1 MYNRAN
7 MKVNIRKEDLIYVGI
22 DLHKETHTAVIL
34 DCWNNK
40 LGEIT
45 FANTP
50 AEFPKLVRK
59 VMKYCIENKEPVY
72 GLENAYGYGRSLAVW
87 LIAKGFIVK
96 DVNTSLAH
104 RQAKCR
110 AMYKKSDSDD
120 AQAIALA
127 TINMLDSLPD
137 ACPNDAY
144 WSLSQL
150 VNRRDNI
157 MTQRI
162 RLKNQLH
169 EQITMAYPSYKLFFQ
184 DISRQTALY
193 FWGNYPSEKYLKGK
207 TPESLAEELRQ
218 RSHNQC
224 SISKC
229 QIILDAVQKDHTKPK
244 EFQDTRDVITR
255 GLVKDLLHYEEQLKE
270 VDNELEQ
277 MYHAMSCTL
286 ATIPGVNITTAVKIL
301 SEIGDINRFPNSAKL
316 AQFAGIAPIK
326 LSSAGKGK
334 DKASK
339 QGNRRLQATLFFLA
353 IQMIQISTKGKARN
367 PIFRDYYDRK
377 LVEGKNAKQVLI
389 CIARRMVNIIYGML
403 KNQTEYRMPELEPVI
418 IAEQGSE

>member
-1 MYNRAN
+1 MN
-7 MKVNIRKEDLIYVGI
+7 KRKEDLIYVGI
-22 DLHKETHTAVIL
+22 DLHKESHTAVIL
-34 DCWNNK
+34 DCWNTK

-50 AEFPKLVRK
+50 AEFPKLTRK
-59 VMKYCIENKEPVY
+59 VDKFYTENKEPVY
-72 GLENAYGYGRSLAVW
+72 GLENAYGYGRGLAVW
-87 LIAKGFIVK
+87 LIAKGLMVK

-120 AQAIALA
+120 AEAIALA
-127 TINMLDSLPD
+127 TINLLDSLPD

-144 WSLSQL
+144 WSLSQM

-169 EQITMAYPSYKLFFQ
+169 EQLCIAYPSYKQFFE
-184 DISRQTALY
+184 DISRKTALF
-193 FWGNYPSEKYLKGK
+193 FWEHYPSENYLRGK
-207 TPESLAEELRQ
+207 TPESLAEEVKDVG
-218 RSHNQC
+218 HNSFSVRRC
-224 SISKC
+224 K
-229 QIILDAVQKDHTKPK
+229 IILDAVKRDHTKAK
-244 EFQDTRDVITR
+244 EYQNYRDVITR
-255 GLVKDLLHYEEQLKE
+255 GLVKDLQHYDEQLKA
-270 VDNELEQ
+270 VDKELEQ
-277 MYHAMSCTL
+277 LYHDLGCTL
-286 ATIPGVNITTAVKIL
+286 ATMPGMNITTAVKIM
-301 SEIGDINRFPNSAKL
+301 SEIGDVNRFPNPAKL

-339 QGNRRLQATLFFLA
+339 QGNRRLQATLYFLA
-353 IQMIQISTKGKARN
+353 IQMIQVSTKGKPRN

-377 LVEGKNAKQVLI
+377 LAEGKNAKLVLVS
-389 CIARRMVNIIYGML
+389 IARRLVNIIYGML
-403 KNQTEYRMPELEPVI
+403 KNKTEYRLPCLETGEV
-418 IAEQGSE
+418 AE

>member
-1 MYNRAN
+1 MN
-7 MKVNIRKEDLIYVGI
+7 KRKEDLVYVGI
-22 DLHKETHTAVIL
+22 DLHKESHTAVIL
-34 DCWNNK
+34 DCWNTK

-50 AEFPKLVRK
+50 AEFPKLIRK
-59 VMKYCIENKEPVY
+59 VNKFCIKNKEAVY
-72 GLENAYGYGRSLAVW
+72 GLENAYGYGRGLAVW
-87 LIAKGFIVK
+87 LIGKDLMVK

-144 WSLSQL
+144 WSLSQM

-169 EQITMAYPSYKLFFQ
+169 EQLCIACPSYKQFFE
-184 DISRQTALY
+184 DISRKTALF
-193 FWGNYPSEKYLKGK
+193 FWEHYPSEKYLRGK
-207 TPESLAEELRQ
+207 TPESLAEEMKDVG
-218 RSHNQC
+218 HNSFSVRRC
-224 SISKC
+224 K
-229 QIILDAVQKDHTKPK
+229 IILDAVKSDHTKAK
-244 EFQDTRDVITR
+244 EYQNYRDVITM
-255 GLVKDLLHYEEQLKE
+255 GLVKDLQHYDEQLKA
-270 VDNELEQ
+270 VDKELEKL
-277 MYHAMSCTL
+277 YHDLGCTL
-286 ATIPGVNITTAVKIL
+286 ATMPGMNITTAVKIM
-301 SEIGDINRFPNSAKL
+301 SEIGDVNRFPNPAKL
-316 AQFAGIAPIK
+316 AQFAGIAPIN

-339 QGNRRLQATLFFLA
+339 QGNRRLQATLYFLA
-353 IQMIQISTKGKARN
+353 IQMIQVSTKGKPRN

-377 LVEGKNAKQVLI
+377 LAEGKNAKLVL
-389 CIARRMVNIIYGML
+389 VS
-403 KNQTEYRMPELEPVI
+403 KEP
-418 IAEQGSE
+418 AEQGRRKPFSQSENSELPEDW

>member
-1 MYNRAN
+1 MN
-7 MKVNIRKEDLIYVGI
+7 KRKEDLIYVGI
-22 DLHKETHTAVIL
+22 DLHKDSHTAVIL
-34 DCWNNK
+34 DCWNTK

-59 VMKYCIENKEPVY
+59 VQKYCTENKEPVY
-72 GLENAYGYGRSLAVW
+72 GFENAYGYGRGLAVW
-87 LIAKGFIVK
+87 LIAKGLMVK

-120 AQAIALA
+120 AEAIALA
-127 TINMLDSLPD
+127 TINLLDSLPD

-144 WSLSQL
+144 WSLSQM

-169 EQITMAYPSYKLFFQ
+169 EQLCIAYPSYKQFFE
-184 DISRQTALY
+184 DISRKTAL
-193 FWGNYPSEKYLKGK
+193 FLWEHYPSEKYLRGK
-207 TPESLAEELRQ
+207 TPESLAEEMKDVG
-218 RSHNQC
+218 HNSFSVRRC
-224 SISKC
+224 KL
-229 QIILDAVQKDHTKPK
+229 ILDAVKRDHTKAK
-244 EFQDTRDVITR
+244 EYQGYRDAITK
-255 GLVKDLLHYEEQLKE
+255 GLVKDLQHYDEQLKA
-270 VDNELEQ
+270 VDKELEQ
-277 MYHAMSCTL
+277 LYHDLGCTL
-286 ATIPGVNITTAVKIL
+286 ATMPGMNITTAVKIM
-301 SEIGDINRFPNSAKL
+301 SEIGDVNRFPNPAKL

-339 QGNRRLQATLFFLA
+339 QGNRRLQATLYFLA
-353 IQMIQISTKGKARN
+353 IQMIQVSTKGKARN

-377 LVEGKNAKQVLI
+377 LAEGKNAKLVLVS
-389 CIARRMVNIIYGML
+389 IARRLVNIIYGML
-403 KNQTEYRMPELEPVI
+403 KNKTEYRLPCLETGDV
-418 IAEQGSE
+418 AE

>member
-1 MYNRAN
+1 MN
-7 MKVNIRKEDLIYVGI
+7 KRKEDLIYVGI
-22 DLHKETHTAVIL
+22 DLHKDSHTAVIL
-34 DCWNNK
+34 DCWNTK

-59 VMKYCIENKEPVY
+59 VNKFCTENKEPVY
-72 GLENAYGYGRSLAVW
+72 GLENAYGYGRGLAVW
-87 LIAKGFIVK
+87 LIAKGLMVK

-120 AQAIALA
+120 AEAIALA

-144 WSLSQL
+144 WSLSQM

-169 EQITMAYPSYKLFFQ
+169 EQLCIAYPSYKQFFE
-184 DISRQTALY
+184 DISRKTALF
-193 FWGNYPSEKYLKGK
+193 FWEHYPSEKYLRGK
-207 TPESLAEELRQ
+207 TPESLAEEMKDVG
-218 RSHNQC
+218 HNSFSVKRC
-224 SISKC
+224 K
-229 QIILDAVQKDHTKPK
+229 IILDAVKRDHTKAK
-244 EFQDTRDVITR
+244 EYQGYRDVITL
-255 GLVKDLLHYEEQLKE
+255 GLVKDLQHYDEQLKA
-270 VDNELEQ
+270 VDKELEQ
-277 MYHAMSCTL
+277 LYHDLGCTL
-286 ATIPGVNITTAVKIL
+286 ATMPGLNITTAVKIM
-301 SEIGDINRFPNSAKL
+301 SEIGDVNRFPNPAKL

-339 QGNRRLQATLFFLA
+339 QGNRRLQATLYFLA
-353 IQMIQISTKGKARN
+353 IQMIQVSTKGKPRN

-377 LVEGKNAKQVLI
+377 LAEGKNAKLVLVS
-389 CIARRMVNIIYGML
+389 IARRLVNIIYGML
-403 KNQTEYRMPELEPVI
+403 KNKTEYRLPNIETVEL
-418 IAEQGSE
+418 AE